1 MRPEKVFPALV
12 CRRAERYT
20 EKYPNGQKIMQQKDN
35 DQFSFINE
43 KIKEKPVNKKRLL
56 MQAGFI
62 ALMAVVFGIIA
73 SLVFAYFQ
81 PKFESLFCPEEE
93 PVVTIPQ
100 DSVAVTELTEETET
114 SEETEASEEPQAPSE
129 EPPLGNSSPRSLRLR
144 MYRTCRTSCMRWEEK
159 QTALS

>member
-1 MRPEKVFPALV
+1 MITGTVFRNSCV
-12 CRRAERYT
+12 NTCRKE
-20 EKYPNGQKIMQQKDN
+20 EIMQQKDN

-81 PKFESLFCPEEE
+81 PKFESLFYPEEE

-114 SEETEASEEPQAPSE
+114 SEETEASEEPQAPSAA
-129 EPPLGNSSPRSLRLR
+129 
-144 MYRTCRTSCMRWEEK
+144 
-159 QTALS
+159 TAAPGA

>member
-1 MRPEKVFPALV
+1 
-12 CRRAERYT
+12 
-20 EKYPNGQKIMQQKDN
+20 MQQKDN

-81 PKFESLFCPEEE
+81 PKFESLFYPEEE
-93 PVVTIPQ
+93 PGGHHSAGFGCG
-100 DSVAVTELTEETET
+100 DGAD
-114 SEETEASEEPQAPSE
+114 
-129 EPPLGNSSPRSLRLR
+129 
-144 MYRTCRTSCMRWEEK
+144 
-159 QTALS
+159 

>member
-1 MRPEKVFPALV
+1 
-12 CRRAERYT
+12 
-20 EKYPNGQKIMQQKDN
+20 
-35 DQFSFINE
+35 
-43 KIKEKPVNKKRLL
+43 

-100 DSVAVTELTEETET
+100 DSVTETEQPRRQRHPRRRRHPRN
-114 SEETEASEEPQAPSE
+114 PQAPSE
-129 EPPLGNSSPRSLRLR
+129 EPPLQQPQELEIA
-144 MYRTCRTSCMRWEEK
+144 MYRTCRTSVCGGKRSK
-159 QTALS
+159 PLCRDRDGGQGATRTGSTILTRAGDRHPALSLQTAVRNF

>member
-1 MRPEKVFPALV
+1 
-12 CRRAERYT
+12 
-20 EKYPNGQKIMQQKDN
+20 MQQKDN

-81 PKFESLFCPEEE
+81 PKFESLFYPEEE

-100 DSVAVTELTEETET
+100 DSVAETEQTEETET
-114 SEETEASEEPQAPSE
+114 IRGRRRHPRNRRH
-129 EPPLGNSSPRSLRLR
+129 PPRKRRYSSPRSLRSR
-144 MYRTCRTSCMRWEEK
+144 MYRTCRTSCMRSEEK
-159 QTALS
+159 PTALS